1 MGKTES
7 KKNKALNKK
16 SLLKNTKIYEEQKN
30 EYIDGRKEIEQ
41 LNRKQECRR
50 FYRKINVN

>member
-30 EYIDGRKEIEQ
+30 ECIDRRKEIEQ